1 MISRL
6 LSWIGI
12 AVIAG
17 LTGAICA
24 LTLVPPTVVLP
35 PTVPE
40 RQPVV
45 ISKTSIVRPPRLPV
59 IAVSI
64 VSQRSL
70 RPIDGG
76 ASVADADTI
85 GVATVLTSDGWMVT
99 DRAVFESV
107 SDPAVLLPGGI
118 VRPVL
123 TSVTDAEMH
132 LTFFQVAAKELDA
145 IAFGESA
152 SLAPGDTLF
161 RTQPDH
167 QIASIVLVQ
176 AHNRPRV
183 EARDVIRPSNAVAER
198 LVLANPVGREE
209 VGGGL
214 VTEKGALV
222 GILVALQKN
231 QATTRIAVPI
241 EPVARALRDV
251 VKTGAIHRSSIGVS
265 TLDLSELAK
274 RDTEMV
280 GAFGARVVA
289 VDPQSSAASAGIL
302 VSDRII
308 TLGGDALDGSRLLS
322 DLVASYRIGETV
334 TVTYVRN
341 GQTMTVPLLVQ
352 EQTAAKKK

>member
-35 PTVPE
+35 ANVPD

-59 IAVSI
+59 IAVSL

-70 RPIDGG
+70 RPVDGG

-107 SDPAVLLPGGI
+107 SDPAVLLPGGL

-123 TSVTDAEMH
+123 TAVTDAETH

-161 RTQPDH
+161 RAQPDH

-183 EARDVIRPSNAVAER
+183 DARDVIRPSHAVAER

-214 VTEKGALV
+214 VTENGTLI
-222 GILVALQKN
+222 GILVAPQKN
-231 QATTRIAVPI
+231 QEMTRIAVPI
-241 EPVARALRDV
+241 EPIARALRDV

-265 TLDLSELAK
+265 TVDLSELAE
-274 RDTEMV
+274 RDAETI
-280 GAFGARVVA
+280 GAFGAQVVA
-289 VDPQSSAASAGIL
+289 VDPQSSAATAGVL
-302 VSDRII
+302 AGDRII
-308 TLGGDALDGSRLLS
+308 SLGSDALDGSRLLS

-334 TVTYVRN
+334 SITYVRN
-341 GQTMTVPLLVQ
+341 GQVTTLPLLVQ
-352 EQTAAKKK
+352 EQTAGKKK